1 MRVNG
6 LDQKTSDPN
15 VQRVKS
21 SGQEV
26 QIFKNAKGAIKEERP
41 VAMEERKV
49 SNNEIIRSIERANE
63 KVTTKNT
70 ELRFSVH
77 EKTRAIMIKVMN
89 SDTQE
94 VIREIPSEQILDMVA
109 NFMELAGL
117 YIDEKA

>member
-15 VQRVKS
+15 VQGVKS

>member
-63 KVTTKNT
+63 KVTTKKYGASF
-70 ELRFSVH
+70 LC
-77 EKTRAIMIKVMN
+77 
-89 SDTQE
+89 
-94 VIREIPSEQILDMVA
+94 P
-109 NFMELAGL
+109 
-117 YIDEKA
+117 

>member
-6 LDQKTSDPN
+6 LGQKASDPG
-15 VQRVKS
+15 VQKVKS
-21 SGQEV
+21 SGQDV
-26 QIFKNAKGAIKEERP
+26 PIFKNVKGATREERP
-41 VAMEERKV
+41 VAVEERKV
-49 SNNEIIRSIERANE
+49 SNDEIFRSIERANE
-63 KVTTKNT
+63 KVMVRNT
-70 ELRFSVH
+70 ELHFSVH
-77 EKTRAIMIKVMN
+77 EKTKAIMIKVMN

>member
-109 NFMELAGL
+109 NFMEIAGL